1 MKTILIPAIILLAI
15 IFSCNKTQVS
25 PVDPCANEK
34 PFKANFYIQESV
46 GDSLVKT
53 DKVMQY
59 GTAVFNASS
68 VYDTY
73 EWKIGNDDRTF
84 KTKKVSLLFKDS
96 IKEVSVRLIATK
108 KPNACFPNDK
118 TIDTVYKSF
127 SVIPWREWP
136 LRGTYIGSFDSDKS
150 KNDSVKLVF
159 IPTPDGWGDFQI
171 ININCGCNLDSSISW
186 IGNRGS
192 MAFTFKE
199 ICTFYAG
206 CKGPSAWVQL
216 KGLDTLIVDFTY
228 KERTLGNPNDA
239 NSWPL
244 LRDKFIGIRK
254 K

>member
-84 KTKKVSLLFKDS
+84 KTKKVSLLFTDS
-96 IKEVSVRLIATK
+96 IKEVTVRLIATK
-108 KPNACFPNDK
+108 KPGACFPNDK

-127 SVIPWREWP
+127 SVIPWRESP
-136 LRGTYIGSFDSDKS
+136 LIGTFVGTFDSDKN
-150 KNDSVKLVF
+150 KRDSVKL
-159 IPTPDGWGDFQI
+159 IYTPNIDGWGALNLT
-171 ININCGCNLDSSISW
+171 NINCGCNLDNIISW
-186 IGNRGS
+186 STSRGAYAYRFDS
-192 MAFTFKE
+192 DNTY
-199 ICTFYAG
+199 YAG
-206 CKGPSAWVQL
+206 CKGPVAWVQL
-216 KGLDTLIVDFTY
+216 NGGDTLVVNFTY
-228 KERTLGNPNDA
+228 RDNTQGNN
-239 NSWPL
+239 PL
-244 LRDKFIGIRK
+244 LWPIIKDRFIGVRK